1 MPGTTAVRL
10 LTAPGLA
17 RTQEPRRQHRTR
29 GVILT
34 PLEATSTAAMRG
46 AGAAAGADAASA
58 AGPTSIPEMLAAVV
72 PAMQEATSAG
82 VVTLAAAVI
91 SAAGVVTLAAAVIS
105 AAAVTPSATG

>member
-46 AGAAAGADAASA
+46 AEAATRAEATSA
-58 AGPTSIPEMLAAVV
+58 AGPTSIPATLAAVV
-72 PAMQEATSAG
+72 PAMPGATLVG
-82 VVTLAAAVI
+82 VVTSAVAAILAVAVI
-91 SAAGVVTLAAAVIS
+91 SAVAA
-105 AAAVTPSATG
+105 TPSATG